1 MTSVGLLDE
10 SETVRRYRHI
20 LRAASQDWAETAHR
34 HALLRLGPDGRR
46 SVLAEVRRL
55 LVTATRLSQDDVHAI
70 ARLLV
75 MAERRA
81 PRVLLDGMPPGLLER
96 LAAAVVDS
104 PVGRMLRA
112 GYDVWDGAEPPRPP
126 EPPCPRTNTVAG
138 SRSTGRCGS
147 TRAASSG
154 AEAFGRRPWWHRRG
168 TISLTMV
175 GPTARMETR

>member
-1 MTSVGLLDE
+1 MTLSAGRSTIDKVAEQRRWVTSVGLLDE

-126 EPPCPRTNTVAG
+126 EPSLPEDEHRRWLTFDGALWEY
-138 SRSTGRCGS
+138 
-147 TRAASSG
+147 SSG
-154 AEAFGRRPWWHRRG
+154 F
-168 TISLTMV
+168 
-175 GPTARMETR
+175 